1 MIPFLDLMR
10 QYMTIK
16 PSIEH
21 AVLGVLERQS
31 FILGTEVRNLEK
43 GIAGKFN
50 AGYAIG
56 VSSGTDALLISLMA
70 LGLGDGDE
78 IITSPFTF
86 FATAGVIHRLGAI
99 PVFVDIDPESYNI
112 DAEKI
117 EQAVTNRTACIIP
130 VHIFGLMADMTPII
144 KIAKQHNLPVVEDAA
159 QAIGAWQEVDGKKV
173 YAGTLGSTGCFS
185 FFPSKNL
192 GGAGDGG
199 MIVTHNPDLAEQ
211 IRRLRVHGSYPKY
224 YHHAVGVNGR
234 LDEIQAAVL
243 NVKLKHL
250 DKWTL
255 KRREHAARYRE
266 LYNVYGLEK
275 YGVLFPREPE
285 GSYHIYNQFTGRFP
299 ERDRLIA
306 YLKNRGVG
314 TAIYYPLPL
323 HLQPC
328 FSYLGY
334 QKGDFSQ
341 SEKAAME
348 VMSLPVFPEL
358 TEDEQESV
366 IKEIR
371 GFYEREI

>member
-1 MIPFLDLMR
+1 MIPFLDLRR

-21 AVLGVLERQS
+21 AVLCILERQS
-31 FILGTEVRNLEK
+31 FILGAEVRNLEK
-43 GIAGKFN
+43 GIAGKLN

-70 LGLGDGDE
+70 LGVKDGDE
-78 IITSPFTF
+78 VITSPFTF

-99 PVFVDIDPESYNI
+99 PVFVDVDPESYNI

-117 EQAVTNRTACIIP
+117 EWAVTDRTACIIP
-130 VHIFGLMADMTPII
+130 VHIFGLMADMIPII

-199 MIVTHNPDLAEQ
+199 MIVTQDPDLAEQ

-243 NVKLKHL
+243 NIKLKHL
-250 DKWTL
+250 NEWTL
-255 KRREHAARYRE
+255 KRREHAVRYRE
-266 LYNVYGLEK
+266 LYNVYDLGK
-275 YGVLFPREPE
+275 YGISFPREPE

-306 YLKNRGVG
+306 YLKSREVG

-358 TEDEQESV
+358 TEGEQESV